1 MNNKIIDTPINLF
14 IKENNLS
21 FKENEEVNLIELN
34 PYPLKIFTNEI
45 LEGCKLGIRRP
56 GFSFMAVADEA
67 LVWSG
72 KRLVKFEYNSE
83 KYWGFLEE
91 TVQYPSSGI
100 YRADLYKYE
109 PLTQKSSIPGKN
121 KITNY
126 IKTSCGELEG
136 SFSFD
141 STTSIYKFSPSKL
154 KIIKNN
160 TAEEVSSEA
169 LGNINFQVET
179 DLINIYEPPQIDDQ
193 IIPAEEIKIS
203 STTEITVVDDEK
215 LSFSEVILSFS
226 SYDNETK
233 KYFYKSEDFDGE
245 EGSKIINYSIRLKLF
260 EEDLSQYEVEIL
272 GIKKD
277 ENNEEISFTLILD
290 SNFTIDYSSFGFS
303 QISISKENY
312 LESQDSEINFYYG
325 TLKEDYLDYKAFEKI
340 LIGVV
345 REKSSV
351 QTMAADPGTEE
362 NNFDYM
368 TNALKINILPSI
380 KTIDWDD
387 I

>member
-1 MNNKIIDTPINLF
+1 MSNQIIDTPINLF
-14 IKENNLS
+14 IKENKLS
-21 FKENEEVNLIELN
+21 FKEDEEVSLIELN
-34 PYPLKIFTNEI
+34 YYPLKIFTNEI

-56 GFSFMAVADEA
+56 GFSSMTVADEA

-72 KRLVKFEYNSE
+72 KRLVKFEYDSE

-109 PLTQKSSIPGKN
+109 PLTQKSNIPGKN

-126 IKTSCGELEG
+126 LKTSCGELEG

-160 TAEEVSSEA
+160 TAEEVSSGVI
-169 LGNINFQVET
+169 GNIRFQIET
-179 DLINIYEPPQIDDQ
+179 DLTNIYEPPQIDDQ
-193 IIPAEEIKIS
+193 IIPPETINIVS
-203 STTEITVVDDEK
+203 NGEITVIDDIKLPSINET
-215 LSFSEVILSFS
+215 LSFT

-233 KYFYKSEDFDGE
+233 KYFYKSEEIDGE
-245 EGSKIINYSIRLKLF
+245 ENSKIINYSIHLKLF
-260 EEDLSQYEVEIL
+260 EEDLSQYEIEIS
-272 GIKKD
+272 GVRKD
-277 ENNEEISFTLILD
+277 ENEEKISFTLILD
-290 SNFTIDYSSFGFS
+290 SNFTIDYSSFSFS
-303 QISISKENY
+303 QIFISKENF

-325 TLKEDYLDYKAFEKI
+325 VLSKDYLDYKAFEKI

-345 REKSSV
+345 RENSSV

-368 TNALKINILPSI
+368 TNALKINVLPSI